1 MRCWGGG
8 EKKENKKI
16 KMVGPTFGGGN
27 GAPTIR
33 ATPVKASIWAS
44 TPNFKGLVK
53 NTLQQDL

>member
-1 MRCWGGG
+1 MLGRRR
-8 EKKENKKI
+8 EKRKQKI

-27 GAPTIR
+27 GGPSIR
-33 ATPVKASIWAS
+33 ATPVKASIWAY